1 MLKIVKK
8 QIKNNLDFLVLIHIL
23 DDKIVSKEKL
33 E

>member
-8 QIKNNLDFLVLIHIL
+8 QIKNNLDFFVLIHIL